1 MQQYANVCIDVWGDW
16 AMFTRPDS
24 HVERATY
31 PIPTPAACRGVLS
44 AIYNKP
50 VEFYYEIT
58 QIDVMKPIRLMT
70 LKRNEVKTKAN
81 VSDARNKL
89 DYFINTT
96 EQRTQRMCTYIRDVY
111 YRIHARIVVKEN
123 VKSHVNLTSLVDQF
137 QRRVKSGKC
146 FYQPVLGTREC
157 MCYFSL
163 PDDTMKPIDKSDVF
177 GVVLYD
183 VFDIRDSE
191 PFVTGSKPSG
201 KTVPSFFNAVME
213 HGSIRVPLYESNEI
227 LIRRDSNV

>member
-1 MQQYANVCIDVWGDW
+1 MQQYADVCIDVWGDW

-31 PIPTPAACRGVLS
+31 PIPTPAACRGILS

-70 LKRNEVKTKAN
+70 LRRNEVNLKAK
-81 VSDARNKL
+81 VSNARHQL
-89 DYFINTT
+89 DYFIDTAKS
-96 EQRTQRMCTYIRDVY
+96 RTQRMCTYIRDVY

-123 VKSHVNLTSLVDQF
+123 VESHVNLTSLVDQF

-163 PDDTMKPIDKSDVF
+163 PNNNMKPIDKSDVF
-177 GVVLYD
+177 GVILYD
-183 VFDIRDSE
+183 VFDIRKSE
-191 PFVTGSKPSG
+191 PLIAGFKQGG

-213 HGSIRVPLYESNEI
+213 HGSIRVPLYESAEI
-227 LIRRDSNV
+227 LVRRDSDV

>member
-1 MQQYANVCIDVWGDW
+1 MHRYENVCVDVWGDW

-31 PIPTPAACRGVLS
+31 PIPTPAACRGILS

-50 VEFYYEIT
+50 AEFYYEIT

-70 LKRNEVKTKAN
+70 LKRNEVKSKVN
-81 VSDARNKL
+81 VSDARNKP
-89 DYFINTT
+89 DYFINTA
-96 EQRTQRMCTYIRDVY
+96 EQRTQRMCTYVRDVY
-111 YRIHARIVVKEN
+111 YRIHARIVIKNN
-123 VKSHVNLTSLVDQF
+123 VQAHVNLASLVDQF

-146 FYQPVLGTREC
+146 FCQPALGTREC

-163 PDDTMKPIDKSDVF
+163 PNDNMKPIDKSDVF

-183 VFDIRDSE
+183 VFDIRKSD
-191 PFVTGSKPSG
+191 PLITGSKQSG
-201 KTVPSFFNAVME
+201 KTVPSFFNAVMS
-213 HGSIRVPLYESNEI
+213 HGSIRVPLYESDEI
-227 LIRRDSNV
+227 LVRRDSNV